1 MGLESMRVL
10 DLSQDFSMHTPAFA
24 SYDGPSIKWV
34 KRLAF
39 DKVGGQ
45 EITSTLHVGT
55 HLDGPV
61 HFWSAGKTIGELPL
75 PWLVGS
81 AVVVDLERMGVG
93 DYQLYGPEHFERW
106 ERETGLKVERDDIL
120 IIHTGYHRFYNE
132 NWVDRGQVDETR
144 YFVRHPGP
152 TREFAEWVLDRG
164 VRWLAVDAGWADHPM
179 NTVIRKI
186 RPDEAED
193 AEAALGRSLDELFPR
208 QDLQIMHTLLFPHD
222 VIHIENLG
230 GQIDEV
236 LDQRIQ
242 FGCFPWK
249 FVGGEAAFCRA
260 VAFLEE
266 EAHDRGRPRD
276 PLHLPVPGG
285 PAGGG
290 LPRLPPGHRG
300 RRVGAAGPPQRR
312 RAVPRE
318 DRADLQPGDP
328 GADQLPAVD
337 PADREGLRHE
347 VGVGVPAQ
355 RAQVRPPEPH
365 RAVHPLRDREG
376 ASRSRCSR
384 GRWPPTS
391 GSGRWGRWPPST
403 SPPPTPG

>member
-1 MGLESMRVL
+1 VGLESMRVL

-106 ERETGLKVERDDIL
+106 ERDTGLKVERDDIL

-164 VRWLAVDAGWADHPM
+164 VRWLAVDAGSADHPM

-193 AEAALGRSLDELFPR
+193 AEAAIGRPLDEVFPR

-236 LDQRIQ
+236 LDQRIT

-266 EAHDRGRPRD
+266 
-276 PLHLPVPGG
+276 
-285 PAGGG
+285 
-290 LPRLPPGHRG
+290 
-300 RRVGAAGPPQRR
+300 
-312 RAVPRE
+312 
-318 DRADLQPGDP
+318 
-328 GADQLPAVD
+328 
-337 PADREGLRHE
+337 
-347 VGVGVPAQ
+347 
-355 RAQVRPPEPH
+355 
-365 RAVHPLRDREG
+365 
-376 ASRSRCSR
+376 
-384 GRWPPTS
+384 
-391 GSGRWGRWPPST
+391 
-403 SPPPTPG
+403 